1 MNIDITTDIT
11 APAALVWATI
21 ADVERWP
28 EWTASVT
35 SVRRLDEGPLRG
47 GSCAEIKQP
56 GFPRVVWTVTDIVEG
71 STFTWEAR
79 SPGVHSV
86 GTHTVTGDDDR
97 ASIRLGISQTGALAG
112 LMRVLFG
119 KRSTR
124 YVQMEGAGIKSRCE
138 AATRKAPT
146 QRV

>member
-1 MNIDITTDIT
+1 MNIDITTNIA
-11 APAALVWATI
+11 APATLVWATI

-35 SVRRLDEGPLRG
+35 SVRRLDEGPLRV
-47 GSCAEIKQP
+47 GSQAEIKQP

-71 STFTWEAR
+71 ATFTWEAR
-79 SPGVHSV
+79 SPGIRSV
-86 GTHTVTGDDDR
+86 GTHTVTGDSDH
-97 ASIRLGISQTGALAG
+97 ASIRLGISQTGPLAG
-112 LMRVLFG
+112 IMRLLFG

-124 YVQMEGAGIKSRCE
+124 YVQMEGAGIKARCE
-138 AATRKAPT
+138 AAE